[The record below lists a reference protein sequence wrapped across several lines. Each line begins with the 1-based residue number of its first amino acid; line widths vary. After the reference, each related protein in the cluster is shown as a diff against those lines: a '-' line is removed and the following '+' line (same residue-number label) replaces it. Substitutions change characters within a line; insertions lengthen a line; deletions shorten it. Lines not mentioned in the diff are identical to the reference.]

1 MQPTFDPNAPKK
13 ATNLSVNEDLLA
25 KARKLNINLSATLE
39 EALHDALRKRQREQ
53 WLAENKDA
61 MAAYNAHVEKHGVF
75 SDGLRS
81 F

>member
-1 MQPTFDPNAPKK
+1 MHATFDRKAQKK

-39 EALHDALRKRQREQ
+39 AALDEALKKRYREQ
-53 WLAENKDA
+53 WLADNRQA
-61 MAAYNAHVEKHGVF
+61 MAAYNTHVEEHGVF
-75 SDGLRS
+75 SDGLRG

>member
-1 MQPTFDPNAPKK
+1 MQPTFNPNAPKK